1 MCYNEKSIKINT
13 KGRSCMS
20 LLWMEYETEFQ
31 NLVDVAFENERNA
44 KSDYFSKLS
53 GKVLNIIYRDTKY
66 NIDFLYTAFV
76 LQEEKIMEDY
86 AKWLYRLMYS
96 VLKEYT
102 PKQMTEYVNNH
113 LECIKAG
120 IKETIE
126 PEKQQR
132 LIDLISY
139 AQEVVAK
146 EAIKPVKEEFE
157 HTRYEEKVQE
167 YMSALFDRNTKKA
180 LFLIQK
186 YLQEGISVTDIYIE
200 ILGECMR
207 RVGELWHTAKITVDT
222 EHYCTSTTQMA
233 MAQMYGV
240 IFDHEPKNK
249 TMLCA
254 CPGTELHEM
263 AARMVSDLFE
273 NDGWDSIYLGAAVPE
288 DALLESVR
296 TNKPDLIALSV
307 TMPQHLIDCKK
318 VIDVVRNEFPNAKIA
333 VGGKAFEST
342 NGIWKKWPID
352 IYANDVRN
360 LLKKANEI
368 VMDS

>member
-1 MCYNEKSIKINT
+1 MSMV
-13 KGRSCMS
+13 KGDISMS
-20 LLWMEYETEFQ
+20 LLWMEYETEFK
-31 NLVDVAFENERNA
+31 NLVDAAFESEQNA

-53 GKVLNIIYRDTKY
+53 NKALNIIYRDTKY

-86 AKWLYRLMYS
+86 ARWLYHLMDS
-96 VLKEYT
+96 ILKVYT
-102 PKQMTEYVNNH
+102 PEEMTYYVNNH
-113 LECIKAG
+113 LECIKIG
-120 IKETIE
+120 IKKTID
-126 PEKQQR
+126 PEKQDT
-132 LIDLISY
+132 LIKLVEH
-139 AQEVVAK
+139 AQKMVEDEAK
-146 EAIKPVKEEFE
+146 KPVKEGFE
-157 HTRYEEKVQE
+157 PTKYEEKVQE
-167 YMSALFDRNTKKA
+167 YMDALFEKNTRKA

-200 ILGECMR
+200 ILAESMR

-263 AARMVSDLFE
+263 GARMVSDLFE

-296 TNKPDLIALSV
+296 ESTPDLIALSV

-318 VIDVVRNEFPNAKIA
+318 VVDAIRNEFPNAVIA

-342 NGIWKKWPID
+342 DEIWKKWPVD
-352 IYANDVRN
+352 FYANDARD
-360 LLKKANEI
+360 LLAKANEI
-368 VMDS
+368 VMGS

>member
-1 MCYNEKSIKINT
+1 
-13 KGRSCMS
+13 MS
-20 LLWMEYETEFQ
+20 LLWMEYETEFK
-31 NLVDVAFENERNA
+31 NLVDAAFESERNA
-44 KSDYFSKLS
+44 KSHYFSKLS
-53 GKVLNIIYRDTKY
+53 GKALNIIYRDTKY

-76 LQEEKIMEDY
+76 LQEKKIMKDY

-96 VLKEYT
+96 VLKKYT
-102 PKQMTEYVNNH
+102 HEQMTEYVNNH
-113 LECIKAG
+113 LECIKTG

-126 PEKQQR
+126 PDRQQA
-132 LIDLISY
+132 LIDLVSY
-139 AQEVVAK
+139 AQEVVEEEAK
-146 EAIKPVKEEFE
+146 KEIPQEFE

-167 YMSALFDRNTKKA
+167 YMNALFDRNTKKA

-263 AARMVSDLFE
+263 GARMVSDLFE
-273 NDGWDSIYLGAAVPE
+273 NDGWDSIYLGAAVPD

-296 TNKPDLIALSV
+296 MNKPDLIALSV

-318 VIDVVRNEFPNAKIA
+318 VVDAIRNEFPEAKIA

-342 NGIWKKWPID
+342 DEIWKKWPVD
-352 IYANDVRN
+352 FYTSDAREF
-360 LLKKANEI
+360 LKKANEI
-368 VMDS
+368 VMDQ

>member
-1 MCYNEKSIKINT
+1 
-13 KGRSCMS
+13 MS

-31 NLVDVAFENERNA
+31 NLVDAAFENERNA

-53 GKVLNIIYRDTKY
+53 GKALNIIYRDTKY

-76 LQEEKIMEDY
+76 LQEKKIMEDY

-96 VLKEYT
+96 VLKKYT
-102 PKQMTEYVNNH
+102 PEQMIHYVNNH
-113 LECIKAG
+113 LECIKIG

-126 PEKQQR
+126 PDKQQV
-132 LIDLISY
+132 LIDLVSY
-139 AQEVVAK
+139 AQEVVAE
-146 EAIKPVKEEFE
+146 EAKKPIPEEFE
-157 HTRYEEKVQE
+157 HTKYEEKVQE
-167 YMSALFDRNTKKA
+167 YMDGLFERDTKKA

-222 EHYCTSTTQMA
+222 EHYCTTTTQMA

-263 AARMVSDLFE
+263 GARMVSDLFE

-288 DALLESVR
+288 DALMESVR

-307 TMPQHLIDCKK
+307 TMPQHLIDCKN
-318 VIDVVRNEFPNAKIA
+318 VIDAIRNEFPEAKIG

-342 NGIWKKWPID
+342 DEIWKKWPID
-352 IYANDVRN
+352 VYANDARDF
-360 LLKKANEI
+360 LKKANEI
-368 VMDS
+368 VMNS